1 MEADKFEN
9 HIRAKLQEREINP
22 SSLGWERISEALNRD
37 TASRKPGYLW
47 IGIAASSIV
56 LVAIGLFYF
65 NDGNEQLNDGVQVV
79 DTNKDDRPVYEQ
91 EKKALPM
98 IQQEVIV
105 GSELKIEAPL
115 NRDAN
120 IKGSEKSIVEVPQ
133 SFTQD
138 KMVEVAVLER
148 SAAQNGTEDFKL
160 PEQIINDKVAE
171 LVAQVNILEQY
182 DTVTDAEVDSL
193 LKHAQEEIIRDKI
206 FKTNTSVDAV
216 ALLTAV
222 EEEIDKSF
230 RDQIFNSLKAG
241 FVKVRTAVADRNN

>member
-47 IGIAASSIV
+47 IGIAASILV
-56 LVAIGLFYF
+56 LVAIGMFYF
-65 NDGNEQLNDGVQVV
+65 NDGNEQLNDGMQVV
-79 DTNKDDRPVYEQ
+79 DMNKDDRSVDEQ
-91 EKKALPM
+91 ENKALPM
-98 IQQEVIV
+98 MQEEVV
-105 GSELKIEAPL
+105 VRSELKIEAPL
-115 NRDAN
+115 NRNAN
-120 IKGSEKSIVEVPQ
+120 IKGSERSIVEVPQ
-133 SFTQD
+133 SLTQD
-138 KMVEVAVLER
+138 KIVGVAVLE
-148 SAAQNGTEDFKL
+148 GTEAQKNTKDFKL
-160 PEQIINDKVAE
+160 PEQIINEKVAE
-171 LVAQVNILEQY
+171 LVAQVNVLEQY

-222 EEEIDKSF
+222 EEEIDQSF